1 MLYYSEILMQ
11 HRSAW
16 RRICFS
22 FLHAGT
28 GSFSA
33 EADLRE
39 SAEQI
44 ANMYGATASYLTLFK
59 LAVSN
64 GETLRHIG
72 LHSFV
77 LSSSQ
82 DANSGGMSFTPNIL
96 NQGVHVFTTVHN
108 GVKQELPMIHEFT
121 GLRELAREICGKTP
135 RKFLSVGESHK
146 SAVTPNVLML
156 NERITGEPLHD
167 GLQAFF
173 DACHLPVSGEK
184 DREGAVNLPDVT
196 LNLEGLCREKTR
208 VLYSLKGRTIV
219 LVVEEVVKVGGS
231 EYALCVVSPLFP
243 NANTTLRLNDNALP
257 MKLGGGITADV
268 LLTFPGD
275 YSIEQAICCCDF
287 SIVEL
292 FPHLFN
298 I

>member
-33 EADLRE
+33 EADLPE

-44 ANMYGATASYLTLFK
+44 ANMYGATASYLSLFK

-64 GETLRHIG
+64 GETLRHLG

-82 DANSGGMSFTPNIL
+82 GANSSDLMFTPNIL
-96 NQGVHVFTTVHN
+96 NHGAHMFTTVRN
-108 GVKQELPMIHEFT
+108 GVKQELPMIHEFA
-121 GLRELAREICGKTP
+121 GLRELAIEICGKTP

-146 SAVTPNVLML
+146 FAVTPNVLML
-156 NERITGEPLHD
+156 NERITGDPLQD
-167 GLQAFF
+167 RLQAFF
-173 DACHLPVSGEK
+173 DASQLSVAGEK

-208 VLYSLKGRTIV
+208 VLYSHKGRTIA
-219 LVVEEVVKVGGS
+219 LVVEEEANVGGS

-243 NANTTLRLNDNALP
+243 YANTTFRLNGNALP

>member
-22 FLHAGT
+22 FLHSGNGRFFVET
-28 GSFSA
+28 G
-33 EADLRE
+33 LRE

-44 ANMYGATASYLTLFK
+44 ANMYGATASYLSLFK
-59 LAVSN
+59 LAVDN
-64 GETLRHIG
+64 RETLRHIG

-82 DANSGGMSFTPNIL
+82 DANSGYMSFTPNIL
-96 NQGVHVFTTVHN
+96 NHGVHMFTTVHN
-108 GVKQELPMIHEFT
+108 GVKQELPMIHEFA

-135 RKFLSVGESHK
+135 RKFLSIGESHK

-156 NERITGEPLHD
+156 NERITGEPIQD
-167 GLQAFF
+167 RLQAFF

-196 LNLEGLCREKTR
+196 LNLEGLYREKTR
-208 VLYSLKGRTIV
+208 VLYTHEGRTIA
-219 LVVEEVVKVGGS
+219 LVVEEVVKLGGS
-231 EYALCVVSPLFP
+231 EFALGVVSPLLP
-243 NANTTLRLNDNALP
+243 TANTTYWLSITVLP
-257 MKLGGGITADV
+257 MQLSGIAADV
-268 LLTFPGD
+268 STFPGD
-275 YSIEQAICCCDF
+275 YTIEQAIGCCDF

-292 FPHLFN
+292 FPHLFD